1 MEIELNLNELE
12 ELIELSDKIIEL
24 NDNFKDI
31 LIDLATSPNDSKEQQ
46 QQYVKVSL
54 DLWVKIKE
62 MSFANDYREKMLIN
76 K

>member
-46 QQYVKVSL
+46 QAYIKVSL
-54 DLWVKIKE
+54 DLWVK
-62 MSFANDYREKMLIN
+62 N
-76 K
+76 KRNEFC

>member
-46 QQYVKVSL
+46 QAYIKVSL

>member
-1 MEIELNLNELE
+1 MEIELKLNELE

-46 QQYVKVSL
+46 QQYIKVSL

-62 MSFANDYREKMLIN
+62 MSFANDYREKMLRN

>member
-46 QQYVKVSL
+46 KQYVKVSL

>member
-46 QQYVKVSL
+46 QQYIKVSL